1 MATQENTEDGD
12 ITSERSKSKIV
23 ILLAVGIITIG
34 LVVAGILYGLGF
46 FDQSLD
52 AESAIAA
59 MDSKERADLQQ
70 EASNARAGTQAS
82 YYEITPNLISNISNS
97 RQMIQLKVAVMTVY
111 DEEEQIIERV
121 KLHDY
126 PIRSAFLQVLSE
138 QTEEMMLQPEF
149 RESLALRLKNTINE
163 VLTEIEGSGGVE
175 AVYFTEFLI
184 Q

>member
-1 MATQENTEDGD
+1 
-12 ITSERSKSKIV
+12 
-23 ILLAVGIITIG
+23 
-34 LVVAGILYGLGF
+34 
-46 FDQSLD
+46 
-52 AESAIAA
+52 
-59 MDSKERADLQQ
+59 
-70 EASNARAGTQAS
+70 
-82 YYEITPNLISNISNS
+82 
-97 RQMIQLKVAVMTVY
+97 MIQLKVAVMTVY